1 MKESILT
8 GSALIIL
15 LILLR
20 RALRGRISPRVQ
32 YALWLLAAARLLI
45 PGTLFTAP
53 VTVLG
58 VAEELRIS
66 IRETLPVPDSAAPDS
81 PPAAGPEPSYQPSE
95 EELAPAEDISSLPR
109 FSVRELVSWPD
120 LVWKAGMAAAGGA
133 LAISNL
139 AFYLRLRKVR
149 RRLDL
154 PTVWSGKL
162 PVYEAEGLASP
173 CLFGLFRPAVYLN
186 RAAMDA
192 EHPQHIL
199 AHEYAHYRHGDH
211 VWSVLRSVCLAVH

>member
-1 MKESILT
+1 MKECMLT

-20 RALRGRISPRVQ
+20 RVLRGRISPRVQ

-81 PPAAGPEPSYQPSE
+81 PPAAGPEPSYQTPE
-95 EELAPAEDISSLPR
+95 EKPAPAEDISSLPR
-109 FSVRELVSWPD
+109 F
-120 LVWKAGMAAAGGA
+120 
-133 LAISNL
+133 
-139 AFYLRLRKVR
+139 
-149 RRLDL
+149 
-154 PTVWSGKL
+154 
-162 PVYEAEGLASP
+162 P
-173 CLFGLFRPAVYLN
+173 CGSL
-186 RAAMDA
+186 
-192 EHPQHIL
+192 
-199 AHEYAHYRHGDH
+199 
-211 VWSVLRSVCLAVH
+211 

>member
-66 IRETLPVPDSAAPDS
+66 IRETLPVPDSAARRRAGALVPD
-81 PPAAGPEPSYQPSE
+81 
-95 EELAPAEDISSLPR
+95 
-109 FSVRELVSWPD
+109 
-120 LVWKAGMAAAGGA
+120 AGGETG
-133 LAISNL
+133 S
-139 AFYLRLRKVR
+139 R
-149 RRLDL
+149 
-154 PTVWSGKL
+154 
-162 PVYEAEGLASP
+162 
-173 CLFGLFRPAVYLN
+173 
-186 RAAMDA
+186 
-192 EHPQHIL
+192 
-199 AHEYAHYRHGDH
+199 
-211 VWSVLRSVCLAVH
+211 

>member
-66 IRETLPVPDSAAPDS
+66 IRETLPVPDPAAPSQPDDS
-81 PPAAGPEPSYQPSE
+81 TPQDSGGTQLPPDDSA
-95 EELAPAEDISSLPR
+95 DISGAPGDGQD
-109 FSVRELVSWPD
+109 VSEPA
-120 LVWKAGMAAAGGA
+120 VSSSQASAGM
-133 LAISNL
+133 
-139 AFYLRLRKVR
+139 
-149 RRLDL
+149 
-154 PTVWSGKL
+154 
-162 PVYEAEGLASP
+162 VYP
-173 CLFGLFRPAVYLN
+173 FR
-186 RAAMDA
+186 
-192 EHPQHIL
+192 
-199 AHEYAHYRHGDH
+199 
-211 VWSVLRSVCLAVH
+211 